1 MAGTNCRFNARN
13 EEKTTVMKK
22 NAILYTRVSTDEQN
36 NGYSPAD
43 QKDKLIRYCE
53 HQDINVVGLYHDD
66 ESGKSFN
73 RPEWKKIMA
82 YLKLNKGKVDYIYFL
97 KWDRFSRNAP
107 EAYAELSKLNK
118 LGVEARAMEQ
128 PLNLEIPEQKVLLAI
143 YLTTPEVDND
153 RRALNIF
160 HGIRRARK
168 EGRWMGSRPLG
179 YRNARDQFNKPV
191 IVPEGG
197 LQEELVKKAFQDF
210 STGLYSTEELRKKY
224 TKLGLKTSKNGFWNL
239 LRNKAYI
246 GKILVPAYKNEPD
259 LWVDGIHE
267 GLINE
272 TVFYACQDVIE
283 GRKRKVPPQFKT
295 IRAEFPLRG
304 FLECPQCGKSLTA
317 STSKGRNGY
326 YSYYHCMHGCP
337 ERHKAEDINHAFEK
351 LLKSFE
357 FEEGP
362 MMLLSEILKKKYA
375 DQNRSNKAE
384 IDAIKREID
393 RLDQRSKN
401 ARALMLDG
409 DITAEDYKIMKKEID
424 ETLQRLNVEHHKS
437 HREIVDLD
445 KKLDHMIR
453 TLSNLV
459 NLYEQGDVE
468 IKRKLIGSIF
478 PNKMV
483 YEKNS
488 VRTVELNPAV
498 ELIFSNVKRSR
509 GRKKRKHTD
518 FGVLSHRVEPE
529 GFEPSSKRRVFKL
542 STCLFL
548 G

>member
-1 MAGTNCRFNARN
+1 MAGATCRFNARN

-53 HQDINVVGLYHDD
+53 HQDIHVVGVYHDD
-66 ESGKSFN
+66 ESGKSFD
-73 RPEWKKIMA
+73 RPEWKKIMK
-82 YLKLNKGKVDYIYFL
+82 YLKSNKGKVDYIYFL

-153 RRALNIF
+153 RRALNVF
-160 HGIRRARK
+160 HGMRRARK

-179 YRNARDQFNKPV
+179 YRHTRDHFNKPV

-197 LQEELVKKAFQDF
+197 LIEELVKKVFQEF
-210 STGLYSTEELRKKY
+210 STGLYSAEELRKKY
-224 TKLGLKTSKNGFWNL
+224 NILGLKTSKNGFWNL

-246 GKILVPAYKNEPD
+246 GKILVSAYKNEPD
-259 LWVDGIHE
+259 QWVDGIHE
-267 GLINE
+267 GIIE
-272 TVFYACQDVIE
+272 ESVFYACQDIIE

-295 IRAEFPLRG
+295 IREEFPLRG
-304 FLECPQCGKSLTA
+304 FLICPQCNKPLTA
-317 STSKGRNGY
+317 SNSKGRNGY
-326 YSYYHCMHGCP
+326 YSYYHCLKGCP
-337 ERHKAEDINHAFEK
+337 ERHKAEDVNQAFEK
-351 LLKSFE
+351 LLKSFG

-362 MMLLSEILKKKYA
+362 LILLAEILKKKYA
-375 DQNRSNKAE
+375 DQNRCNRAE

-409 DITAEDYKIMKKEID
+409 EITSEEYRTMKNEID
-424 ETLQRLNVEHHKS
+424 EALQRLNVEHHKS
-437 HREIVDLD
+437 HSEIIDLD
-445 KKLDHMIR
+445 KKLDRMVR
-453 TLSNLV
+453 TLSNLE
-459 NLYEQGDVE
+459 NIYKQGGIEV
-468 IKRKLIGSIF
+468 RRRLIGSIF
-478 PNKMV
+478 PNKLV
-483 YEKNS
+483 YEKKS
-488 VRTVELNPAV
+488 VRTVDLNPAV
-498 ELIFSNVKRSR
+498 ELIFSNIKGSR
-509 GRKKRKHTD
+509 GRKKEKHTD
-518 FGVLSHRVEPE
+518 FGVLSHRVGPT
-529 GFEPSSKRRVFKL
+529 GFEPV
-542 STCLFL
+542 TPCL
-548 G
+548 